1 MAEAL
6 LDKLKSD
13 YYKAN
18 RLIYE
23 EKRRIFHKIAL
34 LLTSQRDKLSDL
46 ICDEIKFN
54 KYDAIKEVE
63 RAIKTFALAEDN
75 ANYRIENR
83 YQKDGKF
90 IIERRIARGPLLAIT
105 PFSSPLS
112 SPAHKI
118 AMGLI
123 SGTSILFKPAHLA
136 IRSGKALYDIICEA
150 TNGKFV
156 YFLDSNDKLKEIVAD
171 PRIGVISFTGGYET
185 GSKIIREAGVKK
197 YHMEL
202 SGGNSMLFFSPDYQK
217 YNSELIDSIV
227 RGITSKNGQR
237 CVSIKHLVL
246 PYREK
251 QFLNR
256 LVDKLN
262 LTIDPK
268 ISKDS
273 VLGPLISLEYAKK
286 TQEKI
291 TTILNSNRNIKPI
304 CSFRRKGALIY
315 PSVFLNYPVVN
326 SVIKDLLWY
335 DLPGPVVFIHPY
347 RNSQEFMEILSQI
360 KNDYIRSGLQVSMF
374 TNNPELNLIQDIYWG
389 GIIINDVPTYRDDY
403 MSFGGFGMAGLGKE
417 GFFETYNMY
426 TDPQVIVTSK

>member
-1 MAEAL
+1 MAKAL
-6 LDKLKSD
+6 LDKLRSD
-13 YYKAN
+13 YFKVN
-18 RLIYE
+18 RLVGE
-23 EKRRIFHKIAL
+23 EKRRIFHKIVL
-34 LLTSQRDKLSDL
+34 LLTSQRNKLSDL

-54 KYDAIKEVE
+54 RYDAIKEVE
-63 RAIKTFALAEDN
+63 RAIKTFTLAKDN
-75 ANYRIENR
+75 ASYWIENK
-83 YQKDGKF
+83 YQKDGKI

-123 SGTSILFKPAHLA
+123 SGTSVLFKPSHLA
-136 IRSGKALYDIICEA
+136 VRTGKALYNIISEA
-150 TNGKFV
+150 THGKFV

-202 SGGNSMLFFSPDYQK
+202 SGGNSMLIFSPDYQN

-237 CVSIKHLVL
+237 CVSIKHLVF

-251 QFLNR
+251 QFLNC

-262 LTIDPK
+262 LTVDPK
-268 ISKDS
+268 TNKDF

-286 TQEKI
+286 TQKKI
-291 TTILNSNRNIKPI
+291 ALILNSQKNIKPI
-304 CSFRRKGALIY
+304 IEFKRKGALVY

-347 RNSQEFMEILSQI
+347 RNSQEFEQVLSQI
-360 KNDYIRSGLQVSMF
+360 KKDYIRSGLQISIF
-374 TNNPELNLIQDIYWG
+374 TNNPELKLAQDIYWG

-403 MSFGGFGMAGLGKE
+403 MSFGGFGRAGLGKE